1 VANVN
6 GKTVWIIYGSRLPM
20 TVLDKERVFRFMLLQ
35 LEDLVDFP
43 FTILY
48 VHTDTSYAE
57 NCPGLSWMQHKMSK
71 LPDRCFESIDELL
84 LLHPDLH
91 FWLCLHILRGSILG
105 RLW

>member
-1 VANVN
+1 MIARRHLFV
-6 GKTVWIIYGSRLPM
+6 T
-20 TVLDKERVFRFMLLQ
+20 FCHRFMLLQ

-71 LPDRCFESIDELL
+71 YVISFTRAVMV
-84 LLHPDLH
+84 
-91 FWLCLHILRGSILG
+91 R
-105 RLW
+105 RT